1 MGKMTPEEFE
11 IAFCKGRSQE
21 MDDFVEWLD
30 DHIMVARGA
39 LKDGVSPEKVLER
52 TIGFME
58 KLKGRME
65 EKLQNGPKF
74 ISKKFVEGR
83 SDQEPRQ
90 T

>member
-1 MGKMTPEEFE
+1 MTPEEFE

-39 LKDGVSPEKVLER
+39 LKDGVAPEKVLER

-65 EKLQNGPKF
+65 AKLQNGPKF
-74 ISKKFVEGR
+74 ISRKFVEGH

>member
-1 MGKMTPEEFE
+1 MTPEEFE

-52 TIGFME
+52 TISFME

-65 EKLQNGPKF
+65 EKLKKGPKF
-74 ISKKFVEGR
+74 ISRRFVENPAEN
-83 SDQEPRQ
+83 DNQ
-90 T
+90 